1 MLKKIVITTAV
12 LAATTQFA
20 FANGGTYVPEVEKG
34 AQLDSGYYIGAGI
47 DANRGS
53 NYNIPATTSGLGRSA
68 RGATA
73 ELFGGYGVHWTN
85 LFYTGFE
92 LFGTS
97 NFRSNLNDY
106 TYGARFMPGIN
117 IFQNVIAFGNVGF
130 VRGNYYPAFITN
142 FGSNKVANGI
152 QFGAGL
158 QAKVFDNVSLRGGWN
173 RNYFSAYGVHP
184 KVDQYY
190 LSAIYHF
197 TV

>member
-1 MLKKIVITTAV
+1 MLKKTLITTAI

-34 AQLDSGYYIGAGI
+34 AQLNTGYYIGAGADLNYGNKI
-47 DANRGS
+47 NSGS
-53 NYNIPATTSGLGRSA
+53 GNWGRPI
-68 RGATA
+68 TA
-73 ELFGGYGVHWTN
+73 ELFGGYGINWTN
-85 LFYTGFE
+85 FISTSFE
-92 LFGTS
+92 LFGTVGG
-97 NFRSNLNDY
+97 NKNY
-106 TYGARFMPGIN
+106 TYGARFLPGIM
-117 IFQNVIAFGNVGF
+117 IYKDLMAFGNIGY
-130 VRGNYYPAFITN
+130 VRGNLYPNPSEFN
-142 FGSNKVANGI
+142 SNKVANGI

-158 QAKVFDNVSLRGGWN
+158 QTKVFDNVSLRGGWN